1 MTINPA
7 KYVLKRYHSAD
18 LKPIELKRMLNLW
31 LPFLF
36 NRIHIKHVSDNFSTI
51 EVQLKHTFWNRNPN
65 KAIWGGSIFS
75 AADPFFPIML
85 KQNALRNGYK
95 TDFFTKSTVVEYIK
109 PARTDIIFKFSLSNE
124 DVNMA
129 IKVLTENGKFEG
141 WHEVEGIDKNGTVCI
156 RARIQSHLRLR
167 K

>member
-7 KYVLKRYHSAD
+7 KYFLKRYHSAD
-18 LKPIELKRMLNLW
+18 LKAIELKRMLNLW

-36 NRIHIKHVSDNFSTI
+36 NRIHIEHVSDDFKVI
-51 EVQLKHTFWNRNPN
+51 EVQLKHTFWNRNPS

-85 KQNALRNGYK
+85 KQNALQNGYQ
-95 TDFFTKSTVVEYIK
+95 TDFFTKSTEVKYIK
-109 PARTDIIFKFSLSNE
+109 PARTDIIFKFRLSNE
-124 DVNMA
+124 DVDVA
-129 IKVLTENGKFEG
+129 VKALSENGKYDG
-141 WHEVEGIDKNGTVCI
+141 WHEVKGIDISGAVCI

>member
-7 KYVLKRYHSAD
+7 KYFLKRYHSAD

-36 NRIHIKHVSDNFSTI
+36 NRIHIEYVSDDFTAI
-51 EVQLKHTFWNRNPN
+51 DVRLKHTFWNRNPS

-85 KQNALRNGYK
+85 KQSGLLHGYT
-95 TDFFTKSTVVEYIK
+95 TDFFTKATEVKYIK
-109 PARTDIIFKFSLSNE
+109 PAKTDIIFKFRLSAD
-124 DVNMA
+124 DVDIAMKA
-129 IKVLTENGKFEG
+129 LSENGKYDE
-141 WHEVEGIDKNGTVCI
+141 WHEVEGIDKNGAVCI
-156 RARIQSHLRLR
+156 RARIQSYLRLR
-167 K
+167 

>member
-7 KYVLKRYHSAD
+7 KYFLKRYHSAD

-36 NRIHIKHVSDNFSTI
+36 NRIHIEYVSDDFTAI
-51 EVQLKHTFWNRNPN
+51 DVRLKHTFWNRNPS

-85 KQNALRNGYK
+85 KQNGLLHGHT
-95 TDFFTKSTVVEYIK
+95 TDFFTKATEVKYIK
-109 PARTDIIFKFSLSNE
+109 PARTDIIFKFRLSTD
-124 DVNMA
+124 DVDIAMKA
-129 IKVLTENGKFEG
+129 LSEKGTYDG
-141 WHEVEGIDKNGTVCI
+141 WHEVEGIDKNGAVCI
-156 RARIQSHLRLR
+156 RARIQSYLRLR
-167 K
+167 

>member
-1 MTINPA
+1 LNLNPA
-7 KYVLKRYHSAD
+7 KYFLKRYHSAD

-36 NRIHIKHVSDNFSTI
+36 NRIHIEYVSDDFTMI
-51 EVQLKHTFWNRNPN
+51 DVRLKHTFWNRNPS
-65 KAIWGGSIFS
+65 KSLWGGSIFS

-95 TDFFTKSTVVEYIK
+95 TDFFTKATQVQYIK
-109 PARTDIIFKFSLSNE
+109 PARTDIIFKFRLSDDE
-124 DVNMA
+124 IDLAM
-129 IKVLTENGKFEG
+129 KLLSEKGKYVG
-141 WHEVEGIDKNGTVCI
+141 WHEVKGIDKNGSVCI
-156 RARIQSHLRLR
+156 RARIQSYLRLR

>member
-7 KYVLKRYHSAD
+7 KYFLKRYHSAD
-18 LKPIELKRMLNLW
+18 LKPSELKRMLNLW

-36 NRIHIKHVSDNFSTI
+36 NRIHIEHVSDDFRAI
-51 EVQLKHTFWNRNPN
+51 VVRLKHTFWNRNPS

-85 KQNALRNGYK
+85 KQNALIHGYK
-95 TDFFTKSTVVEYIK
+95 TDFFTKSTEVKYIK
-109 PARTDIIFKFSLSNE
+109 PAKTDIIFKFRLSNK
-124 DVNMA
+124 DVNSVMR
-129 IKVLTENGKFEG
+129 VLSENGKYDG
-141 WHEVEGIDKNGTVCI
+141 WHEVQGIDKSGAICI
-156 RARIQSHLRLR
+156 RARIQSHLKLR

>member
-7 KYVLKRYHSAD
+7 KYFLKRYHSVD

-36 NRIHIKHVSDNFSTI
+36 NRIHIEHVSDDFSAI
-51 EVQLKHTFWNRNPN
+51 DVRLKHTFWNRNPS

-95 TDFFTKSTVVEYIK
+95 TDFFTKATEVKYIK
-109 PARTDIIFKFSLSNE
+109 PARTDIIFKFQLSSDDIE
-124 DVNMA
+124 MA
-129 IKVLTENGKFEG
+129 MTALSEIGKYEG
-141 WHEVEGIDKNGTVCI
+141 WHEVEGVDKNGTICI

-167 K
+167 Q

>member
-7 KYVLKRYHSAD
+7 KYILKRYHSAT
-18 LKPIELKRMLNLW
+18 LKPIELKNMLNLW
-31 LPFLF
+31 IPFFF
-36 NRIHIKHVSDNFSTI
+36 NRIHVESVSDDFTSI
-51 EVQLKHTFWNRNPN
+51 DVLLKHTFWNRNPN

-95 TDFFTKSTVVEYIK
+95 TDFFTKATEVKYIK
-109 PARTDIIFKFSLSNE
+109 PARSDIHFKFRLSSE
-124 DVNMA
+124 D
-129 IKVLTENGKFEG
+129 IKTSMTALSEKGKYDG
-141 WHEVEGIDKNGTVCI
+141 WHEVKGVDKSGVICI

>member
-7 KYVLKRYHSAD
+7 KYFLKRYHSAD

-36 NRIHIKHVSDNFSTI
+36 NRIHIEYVSDDFTAI
-51 EVQLKHTFWNRNPN
+51 DVRLKHTFWNRNPS

-85 KQNALRNGYK
+85 KQNGLLHGYA
-95 TDFFTKSTVVEYIK
+95 TDFFTKATEVKYIK
-109 PARTDIIFKFSLSNE
+109 PARTDIIFKFRLSNE
-124 DVNMA
+124 DVDIAMKA
-129 IKVLTENGKFEG
+129 LIKNGKYDG
-141 WHEVEGIDKNGTVCI
+141 WHEVEGIDKNGAICI
-156 RARIQSHLRLR
+156 RARIQSYLRLR
-167 K
+167 